1 MIPLSN
7 TVIILVA
14 WGQTKQGQRA
24 GPSSRITGL
33 ALGRGADIFTGVTL
47 YVKTNSL
54 KCNSSF
60 LYLKIRKKKRVL
72 KRTRRYRNLVIQT
85 NKAI

>member
-33 ALGRGADIFTGVTL
+33 ALGRGAVIFAGAAAFYTGVSIL
-47 YVKTNSL
+47 IL
-54 KCNSSF
+54 
-60 LYLKIRKKKRVL
+60 
-72 KRTRRYRNLVIQT
+72 
-85 NKAI
+85 